1 MNSQSRTFLVK
12 QLRILQERNCTG
24 LTLHVINSQ
33 KLFLNDIQIIVGVSS
48 ARVGYAN
55 HQININVKWS
65 CSGVKSGTPYLKQP
79 IAKCTS
85 CSLKCRVTM
94 KSDRQLS
101 NKDNVSMSRL
111 KNV

>member
-1 MNSQSRTFLVK
+1 MK

-85 CSLKCRVTM
+85 CSRKCRVTM